1 MRAWRKRI
9 EMECFTV
16 YADEIEGRIDPHFYR
31 PEFRILEK
39 KLSKLN
45 HKNLGSVIEF
55 SNETWNQTDFFENEF
70 PYIEISEIDI
80 TSGDIQNITYYEK
93 TKAPSR
99 AKMIV
104 RENDIIVST
113 TRPHRGAITLIDN
126 DKEGFIA
133 STGFAILREPKIEIN
148 KKYLL
153 FFLRTQLTLKQ
164 LLQRSSGG
172 NYPAITSEELK
183 KVIVLLP
190 PPKTQNRIVQL
201 MDNAYNLK
209 KQKETEAQQ
218 LIGSIND
225 YVLFELGIKLPVLKD
240 EICFVVTADEV
251 KNNRC
256 DAYYYQPKFT
266 LAESKLE
273 AVDYPVF
280 SIGELITD
288 LSGGATPKVEG
299 DFYTD
304 IDGVFFLRV
313 QNISMEGIILEDV
326 KFIKREV
333 HEGMLK
339 RSQLN
344 KNDLVYTITGRIGSV
359 AVVPEGFEGN
369 INQHSV
375 RFHLKE
381 KINNIVINPYYV
393 AIFLNTELGNFL
405 AIRKA
410 TGGTRPALDYHT
422 LKSLIIPLPSEEIQ
436 DKITKDVKARMQ
448 KAEQLRKEAKEV
460 LEKAKERVERII
472 LGGEEI

>member
-1 MRAWRKRI
+1 
-9 EMECFTV
+9 MECFTV
-16 YADEIEGRIDPHFYR
+16 YADEIEGRIDPLYYR
-31 PEFRILEK
+31 SEFVELNK
-39 KLSKLN
+39 KLENSRYRLIELREYIKSFDTG
-45 HKNLGSVIEF
+45 KNLK
-55 SNETWNQTDFFENEF
+55 Q
-70 PYIEISEIDI
+70 ISKSKDAV
-80 TSGDIQNITYYEK
+80 Q
-93 TKAPSR
+93 
-99 AKMIV
+99 
-104 RENDIIVST
+104 
-113 TRPHRGAITLIDN
+113 
-126 DKEGFIA
+126 FI
-133 STGFAILREPKIEIN
+133 
-148 KKYLL
+148 
-153 FFLRTQLTLKQ
+153 RTQNVRPIYLETEGISYTKD
-164 LLQRSSGG
+164 RSS
-172 NYPAITSEELK
+172 LK
-183 KVIVLLP
+183 KTNLNDVLFVRVGVGVGDCCAISKEQVGFTFSDNIIKISLEEGINPFYLTFYLDSTIGKTIFGREQKGSGKPVISQENISNISVPLP
-190 PPKTQNRIVQL
+190 PLQTQTRIAQL
-201 MDNAYNLK
+201 MDNAYEIK
-209 KQKETEAQQ
+209 KQKETEAQR
-218 LIGSIND
+218 LIGTIGD
-225 YVLFELGIKLPVLKD
+225 YALAELSIKLPELKD
-240 EICFVVTADEV
+240 ELCYVVTADEV

-369 INQHSV
+369 INQHSI

-381 KINNIVINPYYV
+381 KINNIDINPYYV

-410 TGGTRPALDYHT
+410 TGGTRPALDYHA

-436 DKITKDVKARMQ
+436 DKITKEVKARMQ

-472 LGGEEI
+472 LGEEEI

>member
-1 MRAWRKRI
+1 M
-9 EMECFTV
+9 
-16 YADEIEGRIDPHFYR
+16 
-31 PEFRILEK
+31 PEFKILEED
-39 KLSKLN
+39 LSKLN

-55 SNETWNQTDFFENEF
+55 SNETWNQKDFFENEF
-70 PYIEISEIDI
+70 PYIEISEIDT
-80 TSGDIQNITYYEK
+80 TSGGIQNITYYK
-93 TKAPSR
+93 KSKAPSR

-113 TRPHRGAITLIDN
+113 TRPHRGAITLIDK
-126 DKEGFIA
+126 DDDGFIA
-133 STGFAILREPKIEIN
+133 STGFAILREPKIKIN
-148 KKYLL
+148 REYLL
-153 FFLRTQLTLKQ
+153 SFLRTQLSLKQ
-164 LLQRSSGG
+164 MLRRSSGG

-183 KVIVLLP
+183 KIIVPLP
-190 PPKTQNRIVQL
+190 PLQTQNCIVEL
-201 MDNAYNLK
+201 MDNAYKIK
-209 KQKETEAQQ
+209 KQKETDAQQ
-218 LIGSIND
+218 LLDTIDN
-225 YVLFELGIKLPVLKD
+225 YVLDELGIKLPELKD
-240 EICFVVTADEV
+240 EMCYVIWGDDV

-359 AVVPEGFEGN
+359 VVVPEGFEGN

-381 KINNIVINPYYV
+381 KINNININPHYV
-393 AIFLNTELGNFL
+393 AIFLNTELSNFL

-410 TGGTRPALDYHT
+410 TGGTRPALDYPA
-422 LKSLIIPLPSEEIQ
+422 LKSLTIPLPSKEIQ
-436 DKITKDVKARMQ
+436 DKITKEVKARMQ
-448 KAEQLRKEAKEV
+448 KAEQLQKEAKEV
-460 LEKAKERVERII
+460 LEEAKERVEKVI
-472 LGGEEI
+472 LGEEEI

>member
-1 MRAWRKRI
+1 
-9 EMECFTV
+9 MECFKV
-16 YADEIEGRIDPHFYR
+16 YRNEIYGRIDPHFYR
-31 PEFRILEK
+31 PSFIRFYNILQK
-39 KLSKLN
+39 SK
-45 HKNLGSVIEF
+45 
-55 SNETWNQTDFFENEF
+55 FE
-70 PYIEISEIDI
+70 IKTIREISERVTSGATPKSKGSAYATKEEGIPFI
-80 TSGDIQNITYYEK
+80 RSGDINEDKTINFDDILYIKSEIHNKLLKGSKLKKEDVLIAIVGATIGQVSIYDHEREANINQ
-93 TKAPSR
+93 AI
-99 AKMIV
+99 ALV
-104 RENDIIVST
+104 R
-113 TRPHRGAITLIDN
+113 L
-126 DKEGFIA
+126 KEGINPEYVKAFLL
-133 STGFAILREPKIEIN
+133 STLG
-148 KKYLL
+148 
-153 FFLRTQLTLKQ
+153 QKQ
-164 LLQRSSGG
+164 LNRIKRPVARANINLDEIGG
-172 NYPAITSEELK
+172 IH
-183 KVIVLLP
+183 IILP
-190 PPKTQNRIVQL
+190 PLEPENKVVEFMGQL
-201 MDNAYNLK
+201 YQRQ

-218 LIGSIND
+218 LIDSINE
-225 YVLFELGIKLPVLKD
+225 YVLEELSIKLPEVKD
-240 EICFVVTADEV
+240 EMCYVVTADEV

-266 LAESKLE
+266 LVESKLE

-436 DKITKDVKARMQ
+436 DKITKEVKARMQ

-472 LGGEEI
+472 LGWEEI